1 MILLQ
6 RSCNKFTAPF
16 LKGGL
21 KMPEKVIGILGGMG
35 PEATI
40 DLFYKIIK
48 FTPAEKDQDHL
59 RIIIDN
65 NPKIPDRT
73 AAILGTGENPLPI
86 LQKTAKN
93 LEKAGAD
100 FIIIPCNTAHYF
112 LSQIQ
117 KSVKIPI
124 LNMIEETALETK
136 KRIPQIKKVGLLAS
150 NGVYKAGI
158 YNQYFKKYNIEVI
171 FPEEK
176 DKEKVMKV
184 IYAVKAGNLSEEVKK
199 SIISIAQRLID
210 KGAEAIIA
218 GCTEIPLILKEKN
231 FSVPLIDPTQ
241 VLAKVAVEKAR

>member
-1 MILLQ
+1 
-6 RSCNKFTAPF
+6 
-16 LKGGL
+16 
-21 KMPEKVIGILGGMG
+21 MPEKIIGILGGMG

-73 AAILGTGENPLPI
+73 AAILGKGEDPLPA
-86 LQKTAKN
+86 LQETARN

-112 LSQIQ
+112 LPLIQ

-124 LNMIEETALETK
+124 LNMIEEAAKETQQ
-136 KRIPQIKKVGLLAS
+136 RIPQIQKVGLLAS
-150 NGVYKAGI
+150 IGTYKTEI
-158 YNQYFKKYNIEVI
+158 YHQQFKKFNIEVI
-171 FPEEK
+171 SPEEK
-176 DKEKVMKV
+176 DKEEVMKA
-184 IYAVKAGNLSEEVKK
+184 IYAVKAGNLSEEIRKNILK
-199 SIISIAQRLID
+199 IAQKLID

-218 GCTEIPLILKEKN
+218 GCTEIPLILKEGDV
-231 FSVPLIDPTQ
+231 SVPIIDPTQ
-241 VLAKVAVEKAR
+241 VLAKAAVQKAKL